1 MHKPPFPDA
10 DDQFLDGAIAKVG
23 IRVRIPADAYVRQ
36 PNGFLDNQ
44 LSLKLAT
51 INLLLSNFSITYVYI
66 VTLGRINMG
75 DFRSGSRGRSG
86 GGFGGG
92 RSSQFGRPGGR
103 SFGSR
108 EGPREMHDVIC
119 SKCNAKCQV
128 PFKPTGNKP
137 VLCSDCFRQEGGG
150 RDRDSGRSFS
160 RNESSGSS
168 GSSDQLK
175 RIETKLD
182 RIIKVLQEL
191 EIDTE
196 DEETE
201 EEEEVEEAGEEVAE
215 ELEKSEKTARDSEEV
230 Q

>member
-1 MHKPPFPDA
+1 
-10 DDQFLDGAIAKVG
+10 
-23 IRVRIPADAYVRQ
+23 
-36 PNGFLDNQ
+36 
-44 LSLKLAT
+44 
-51 INLLLSNFSITYVYI
+51 
-66 VTLGRINMG
+66 MG
-75 DFRSGSRGRSG
+75 EFRSDNRGRSG

-92 RSSQFGRPGGR
+92 RGGFGGRSSGGYGGGRSSSQYGRSGGR

-160 RNESSGSS
+160 RNDSGSS
-168 GSSDQLK
+168 GPSPELLNQ
-175 RIETKLD
+175 INAKLD

-196 DEETE
+196 DDEET
-201 EEEEVEEAGEEVAE
+201 EEVEEAAEEVAHD
-215 ELEKSEKTARDSEEV
+215 LDKAEKVARDSEEV